1 MKQKIYEFQIN
12 GEKEW
17 ICADTIFEALK
28 FYHSLTDIDL
38 VEFDDED
45 DIIEV
50 PKEKWSSMNILNIEE
65 SRDDDGNY
73 PIIETFE
80 QYMQHAQFTEI
91 IATTCY

>member
-17 ICADTIFEALK
+17 ICADTLFEALK
-28 FYHSLTDIDL
+28 FYYSINDLKLTDYDNC
-38 VEFDDED
+38 D

-65 SRDDDGNY
+65 PRDDNGHY
-73 PIIETFE
+73 PVIETFE